1 MGIWYRPL
9 LFASVDPEAAEA
21 RGVPVGRLG
30 LLFLVVLALT

>member
-21 RGVPVGRLG
+21 RRVPVGRLG